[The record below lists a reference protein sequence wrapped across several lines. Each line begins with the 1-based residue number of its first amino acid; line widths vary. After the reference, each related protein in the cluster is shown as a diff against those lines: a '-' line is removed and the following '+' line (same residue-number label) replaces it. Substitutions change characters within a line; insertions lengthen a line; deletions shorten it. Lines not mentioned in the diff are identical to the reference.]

1 MRPFT
6 LFSNTAKEVQKI
18 PSELSG
24 PSNMIDN
31 GSTAAVAHILI
42 LENPSS
48 FIDRERNQ
56 VPFVIVTRVSKV
68 AKSLK
73 LQLCMGER

>member
-48 FIDRERNQ
+48 FIDREPSTNCNSTF
-56 VPFVIVTRVSKV
+56 VVVIVTRV
-68 AKSLK
+68 
-73 LQLCMGER
+73 

>member
-31 GSTAAVAHILI
+31 GSTAAVAHSH
-42 LENPSS
+42 P
-48 FIDRERNQ
+48 R
-56 VPFVIVTRVSKV
+56 
-68 AKSLK
+68 KSIIFH
-73 LQLCMGER
+73 